1 MQGAERERERQP
13 NFNERI
19 PPRKQPKQ
27 KRTKKLT
34 SVGFSMMQNCV
45 LLAFTSCF
53 IFLSPLRSFSGF
65 KQRRPLWM
73 KAQQGLS
80 HQHPRKET
88 KYLPPRLLTVYHP
101 YAICCTLETSSCVQ
115 IHMFRI
121 CPRSTF
127 LPCHQ
132 IRFAK

>member
-1 MQGAERERERQP
+1 M
-13 NFNERI
+13 I
-19 PPRKQPKQ
+19 
-27 KRTKKLT
+27 
-34 SVGFSMMQNCV
+34 
-45 LLAFTSCF
+45 
-53 IFLSPLRSFSGF
+53 
-65 KQRRPLWM
+65 
-73 KAQQGLS
+73 AQQGLS

-88 KYLPPRLLTVYHP
+88 KYLPPGPYVTQVLTVYYP

-132 IRFAK
+132 IRFVK